1 LLVRRPFSVILPVM
15 RNFLLG
21 WLLFLA
27 GPLQGAEIKLN
38 FDPAADAQVLTN
50 FHAVLAGAGRPG
62 VWTVLTDVVPPQ
74 FAPVS
79 DKAPVVTGRPVLAQ
93 TSQDSTDERFPI
105 FVYDKETF
113 SDFKLTARFK
123 IVSGNSEEMAGMVF
137 RFQNASNFY
146 VIRASAL
153 GHNVRFYKMV
163 NGVRSDP
170 IGPQL
175 DVATNVWH
183 DLTVQCTGN
192 QMIFWLDQKLLMP
205 PLNDNTF
212 TRGNIGL
219 WTKSD
224 AVSYFSDLTLDY
236 TPEIS
241 AAQVLVN
248 NVLKK
253 ESRLLGLRIYTLDR
267 EGKPAIIAS
276 NEAKEIGQTG
286 GDAEKAALT
295 DGKVSFGRG
304 PDTVAVW
311 LPYRDRN
318 GDPMAAVWIR
328 LKSFT
333 GETQDHAITRATYIN
348 KAMQQEITSSE
359 DLLK

>member
-1 LLVRRPFSVILPVM
+1 M
-15 RNFLLG
+15 RYFLLACFLGLARPG
-21 WLLFLA
+21 W
-27 GPLQGAEIKLN
+27 GAEIKID
-38 FDPAADAQVLTN
+38 FDPAADSQVLTN
-50 FHAVLAGAGRPG
+50 FHAVLAGTGQPG
-62 VWTVLTDVVPPQ
+62 VWTVLTDVVPPLL
-74 FAPVS
+74 APLS

-93 TSQDSTDERFPI
+93 TSQDPADERFPMFI
-105 FVYDKETF
+105 YDQAAF
-113 SDFKLTARFK
+113 SDFKLATRFK
-123 IVSGNSEEMAGMVF
+123 IVSGNSEQMAGMVF
-137 RFQNASNFY
+137 RYQNASNFY

-153 GHNVRFYKMV
+153 GRNVRFYKMV

-183 DLTVQCTGN
+183 ELAVQCAGN
-192 QMIFWLDQKLLMP
+192 QMIFWLDQKPLMP

-212 TRGNIGL
+212 TRGSIGL

-253 ESRLLGLRIYTLDR
+253 ESRLLGLRIYTLDHA
-267 EGKPAIIAS
+267 GKPCVIAS
-276 NEAKEIGQTG
+276 NEAKEIGQAG
-286 GDAEKAALT
+286 GDAEKAAFT
-295 DGKVSFGRG
+295 DGTVSFGRG
-304 PDTVAVW
+304 PGTVAVW

-318 GDPMAAVWIR
+318 GDPMAAVWMR
-328 LKSFT
+328 LKSFV
-333 GETQDHAITRATYIN
+333 GETQDHAITRATYII
-348 KAMQQEITSSE
+348 KAMQQEIMSSE